1 MRGFLLV
8 VLILGIKTMSAQT
21 NQVDIRNNYEK
32 IFGVEILEFG
42 DQKFPK
48 PTVAINF
55 LENHHQTINH
65 PNI

>member
-1 MRGFLLV
+1 MRGFLFV

-32 IFGVEILEFG
+32 IFGVEMLEFG

-48 PTVAINF
+48 PTVIIPIFEYNAF
-55 LENHHQTINH
+55 
-65 PNI
+65 

>member
-1 MRGFLLV
+1 MRGFLFV

-21 NQVDIRNNYEK
+21 NQVDIRNNSEK
-32 IFGVEILEFG
+32 IFGIEMLEFG

-48 PTVAINF
+48 PKVAINF
-55 LENHHQTINH
+55 LENHHQIINH